1 MIHSPPRFPRT
12 RILHHMPSL
21 FLLPGRHVEPGGF
34 PKIFLWKEELVTW
47 MGFGEG
53 GTCCEPPDEES
64 LPLPGAS

>member
-1 MIHSPPRFPRT
+1 
-12 RILHHMPSL
+12 MPSL
-21 FLLPGRHVEPGGF
+21 FLLPGRHVEPGGL